1 MNEMRG
7 ACTENVQLDVW
18 DEINQG
24 EISVSEM
31 DDNIAYLR
39 KLKEEHAEVD
49 KIKKEAYA
57 KFKEQELKVIRMLEA
72 TGKKKY
78 VSDAG
83 QATLVNELSV
93 QTPKTPE
100 QKRAFF
106 NWIRE
111 NMGDDAHDVYMTVNS
126 RTLNSLYKEQS
137 EVFAARGEV
146 LSIDGINDP
155 ITVTKLSFTKAK

>member
-1 MNEMRG
+1 MLKEERMNE
-7 ACTENVQLDVW
+7 QLDMW
-18 DEINQG
+18 DEINEG
-24 EISVSEM
+24 DISVSEM
-31 DDNIAYLR
+31 DANLAKLR
-39 KLKEEHAEVD
+39 ELKEIHAEKEKAKKAAYAEYKAQED
-49 KIKKEAYA
+49 KI
-57 KFKEQELKVIRMLEA
+57 IRMLEA
-72 TGKKKY
+72 TGKRKY

-111 NMGDDAHDVYMTVNS
+111 NLGEDAHDVYMTVNS
-126 RTLNSLYKEQS
+126 RTLNNLYKEQS
-137 EVFAARGEV
+137 EVFAAKGEV